1 MPRITAIKAQQ
12 RNPKRVS
19 VYVGG
24 KFALGCSASV
34 LAEMGI
40 GSGEDISDAQ
50 LCELR
55 ESAGSDDIRQRALRY
70 LARRARSQQ
79 EMQRYLN
86 GKGYSK
92 EQITEVIAW
101 LQEEKYLDDAQFADS
116 WVGSR
121 LRIAPRGRY
130 RLLRELAEKGIS
142 KDQAA
147 AAVDAQL
154 PDDAE
159 AQVALELLR
168 RSRGRWAG
176 KERLEIKRK
185 VYNFLRYRGFAGSTI
200 VEATET
206 FLEETCAGSDD

>member
-1 MPRITAIKAQQ
+1 VPRITAIKPQQ

-19 VYVGG
+19 VYIDG

-40 GSGEDISDAQ
+40 SSGEQISDAQ
-50 LCELR
+50 LSELR
-55 ESAGSDDIRQRALRY
+55 ESAGSDDIRYRALRY
-70 LARRARSQQ
+70 LARRARSRQ
-79 EMQRYLN
+79 EMRKYLN
-86 GKGYSK
+86 GKGYRQ
-92 EQITEVIAW
+92 EQIAEVIAW
-101 LQEEKYLDDAQFADS
+101 LQELNYLDDKEFADS

-142 KDQAA
+142 KDQAT

-154 PDDAE
+154 PDNAE
-159 AQVALELLR
+159 PQVALELLR